1 MSESIPSPSSPQV
14 ELPSPFSPTPS
25 LPFSPIPS
33 PPLQSSPPPTP
44 SPHKQSRMT
53 RFYHPYL
60 TGEKCDSLGNPL
72 PADAPPDT
80 REVPENPWEPF
91 NDIIGFHTADLLY
104 RKVEMSQG
112 DTDFLLNLWNL
123 SLAKHD
129 DVGPFHNHEAIH
141 ETIDSIKQG
150 SAPWRC
156 FVTIPDTG
164 LPADAPEWK
173 KTEYEV
179 WYRDPETVIKN
190 MLDNP
195 EFAEEF
201 DTKPYIERKVD
212 GTRRWSDVMSGNY
225 AWTTATKIYDDDNT
239 TEGAM
244 LVPIILGSDKTTV
257 SVATGN
263 VEYHPLYLSIGN
275 VHNTVR
281 RAHRNAVVPIAF
293 LPIPKSDRQYDN
305 DPDFRLFKKQLY
317 HSSVSAVLQSL
328 KSGMTKPVIRRCP
341 DGHFRRVIYD
351 LAAYIA
357 DYPEQVY
364 LSGIVQGWCPKC
376 TAPPPDLDAAAGPRS
391 RQHTEAL
398 FQEFAGDGRVLWDN
412 YGVDDGVTP
421 FTHDFPRADIHM
433 MLTSDLLHQTI
444 KGTFKD
450 HLVDWVLEY
459 LVITEGKAR
468 AQTIMDDIDCRI
480 AAMPV
485 FPGLRQFPHGR
496 QFKQWTGDDSKA
508 LMKVFVPAVASYL
521 PDEMLKCFT
530 AFLDFCYLVRRPD
543 IDETDLK
550 QIENALERFH
560 HYREVFRDTGVRDD
574 FNLPRQHALVH
585 YREVIILF
593 SALGGLCSSITESR
607 HITAVKKPWRRST
620 QYQALS
626 QMLLINQHLD
636 KLATFTSELVYHKLL
651 PPSHLPPPEIDFFDI
666 EQDDVGPSDR
676 NIIFGEVNLAK
687 TRCRG
692 FPRNLHSLGELIS
705 VPTLETMTRQF
716 LHEQLSGDLELLPNR
731 SHSNDLPFVES
742 KINVFASAVAEF
754 HAPRDVAGIRGMSR
768 ERIRCT
774 ESWKGAHRKDCALVV
789 MHKEKVGFQRFDIH
803 EGIIYPCALVQWYKT
818 YGSCP
823 DSLSVIHVD
832 SIYRGVHLLP
842 VFGDKPLPQKF
853 NYRYTLD
860 CFSTFYVNRFADHH
874 ANEILS

>member
-1 MSESIPSPSSPQV
+1 MYYSIS
-14 ELPSPFSPTPS
+14 
-25 LPFSPIPS
+25 
-33 PPLQSSPPPTP
+33 
-44 SPHKQSRMT
+44 
-53 RFYHPYL
+53 
-60 TGEKCDSLGNPL
+60 C
-72 PADAPPDT
+72 
-80 REVPENPWEPF
+80 
-91 NDIIGFHTADLLY
+91 
-104 RKVEMSQG
+104 
-112 DTDFLLNLWNL
+112 
-123 SLAKHD
+123 
-129 DVGPFHNHEAIH
+129 
-141 ETIDSIKQG
+141 
-150 SAPWRC
+150 
-156 FVTIPDTG
+156 
-164 LPADAPEWK
+164 
-173 KTEYEV
+173 
-179 WYRDPETVIKN
+179 
-190 MLDNP
+190 
-195 EFAEEF
+195 
-201 DTKPYIERKVD
+201 
-212 GTRRWSDVMSGNY
+212 
-225 AWTTATKIYDDDNT
+225 
-239 TEGAM
+239 
-244 LVPIILGSDKTTV
+244 
-257 SVATGN
+257 
-263 VEYHPLYLSIGN
+263 
-275 VHNTVR
+275 
-281 RAHRNAVVPIAF
+281 
-293 LPIPKSDRQYDN
+293 
-305 DPDFRLFKKQLY
+305 
-317 HSSVSAVLQSL
+317 
-328 KSGMTKPVIRRCP
+328 
-341 DGHFRRVIYD
+341 
-351 LAAYIA
+351 
-357 DYPEQVY
+357 
-364 LSGIVQGWCPKC
+364 
-376 TAPPPDLDAAAGPRS
+376 
-391 RQHTEAL
+391 
-398 FQEFAGDGRVLWDN
+398 
-412 YGVDDGVTP
+412 
-421 FTHDFPRADIHM
+421 
-433 MLTSDLLHQTI
+433 
-444 KGTFKD
+444 TFKD

-468 AQTIMDDIDCRI
+468 AQTIMDNIDCRI

-789 MHKEKVGFQRFDIH
+789 MHKEKVGFQRFDIQKKA
-803 EGIIYPCALVQWYKT
+803 EREAAMRAGQEEEAT
-818 YGSCP
+818 TE
-823 DSLSVIHVD
+823 VD
-832 SIYRGVHLLP
+832 S
-842 VFGDKPLPQKF
+842 GDENGTEDEDNDSDVDENLHPTKRRR
-853 NYRYTLD
+853 NG
-860 CFSTFYVNRFADHH
+860 
-874 ANEILS
+874 